1 MRQDLFTGT
10 RTPGPPGD
18 LRERVLRAAR
28 TAVHEQVTAKRGRW
42 WFNPFDLAW
51 VTALLLLVLCH
62 ALLSLPRRPSPVIPA
77 GSQAGTEREELE
89 KELGLKGVPM
99 VVAGRDA
106 GRNNDVEKQFIEE
119 LDRL

>member
-1 MRQDLFTGT
+1 MKQDLFAGT

-28 TAVHEQVTAKRGRW
+28 VAAHEPAGAAPTGRRV
-42 WFNPFDLAW
+42 NRFDLAW

-62 ALLSLPRRPSPVIPA
+62 ALLSLPRRPSPVVPA
-77 GSQAGTEREELE
+77 GSQAGTERKELE
-89 KELGLKGVPM
+89 KELGLKGLPM

-106 GRNNDVEKQFIEE
+106 GRNGDVEKQFIEE